1 MKILLLSAV
10 LLGPAAFRF
19 CSLAQETKTAASL
32 EALGGKV
39 VLAQGSVSQLS
50 FTDCSKLGDAEFRA
64 IGSLAHLKS
73 LTLYGKCHG
82 LDDTTIVHLAGLK
95 ELESI
100 GTDGAQLTDEGLKHF
115 AAFTALRSAAFF
127 HTSFGMKGFTGRGFG
142 ALQACPNLERLTVAG
157 ISMGDEGFAAIAQIQ
172 QLRDLSTWHTYQT
185 EAGNAEIAKLP
196 LQSLRIGQRLPH
208 AGAKPSLTDASL
220 PVFAAMKTL
229 ENVKLGEAHFTV
241 EALTKLKELPK
252 LKSLTLFET
261 DLSVAEAESLRTALP
276 GVKLDVQPLTGEQRK
291 KFEMYLK

>member
-100 GTDGAQLTDEGLKHF
+100 GTDGAQLTD
-115 AAFTALRSAAFF
+115 
-127 HTSFGMKGFTGRGFG
+127 
-142 ALQACPNLERLTVAG
+142 
-157 ISMGDEGFAAIAQIQ
+157 
-172 QLRDLSTWHTYQT
+172 
-185 EAGNAEIAKLP
+185 
-196 LQSLRIGQRLPH
+196 
-208 AGAKPSLTDASL
+208 
-220 PVFAAMKTL
+220 
-229 ENVKLGEAHFTV
+229 
-241 EALTKLKELPK
+241 
-252 LKSLTLFET
+252 
-261 DLSVAEAESLRTALP
+261 
-276 GVKLDVQPLTGEQRK
+276 
-291 KFEMYLK
+291 